1 MKIVKCVVVLFLF
14 YINLFGSG
22 NDTTQIEQSFF
33 KLPTSNG
40 LLVAVYDIKK
50 TAIEYV
56 FPHIFANYDSG
67 KFVHPF
73 VGNIKLKS
81 NERPVESHYFNNTHI
96 IRTTYKNFDVN
107 YFASFTRDDKIFYI
121 VIKGNKDVIDDLSFC
136 YESGNGKLLT
146 DISLL
151 TYSHD
156 DLSVHLSGNLLTG
169 SFLRKYGENV
179 YEKYLLF
186 SLIDSSYKD
195 NSIITSTIK
204 QLENQKTSLLDDELN
219 FMNNIFA
226 KCNIPKNLSLKERN
240 IVEQSI
246 SIFKMSQVSQSEIFP
261 LSRGQILASLRPGL
275 WHVSWVRD
283 GSYAIQAMTKLG
295 MFDEAKKALEFMLN
309 ADVGYYKHYFHTNGK
324 DYGVGSDYKISVCRY
339 FGNGKEES
347 TYVDGPNIEFD
358 NFGLFLVAYSDYLKQ
373 SSDLKFFYKWNE
385 IVKTRVADVIV
396 SLIDSNNLIR
406 EDSGPWEHYLQMP
419 KQYTF
424 TSGVCAE
431 GLNQYSLILN
441 SLGYDFKK
449 YESAVNK
456 LKDGIIANMLC
467 EEKYFTG
474 NVNDNLKTDHEYYD
488 AGVFEIFAN
497 GLIDSSS
504 LFISHINEYN
514 KVLRINGDRPGY
526 IRLSSNDPYENQ
538 EWVFINL
545 RIAFAHILF
554 NQMDKAKELIGYITD
569 QASIN
574 NNIVPEMLSNKV
586 QSDKVTEYFK
596 SHDVWCNC
604 IRDKNNL
611 YIGAI
616 PMVGYGSGAFILTL
630 LKFYEESE
638 QNR

>member
-1 MKIVKCVVVLFLF
+1 MKIVKYVVVLFLF
-14 YINLFGSG
+14 YINLFGSA

-73 VGNIKLKS
+73 VGNIKLETDQQPIKTK
-81 NERPVESHYFNNTHI
+81 YLQNTHVI
-96 IRTTYKNFDVN
+96 EASYPNFSVN
-107 YFASFTRDDKIFYI
+107 YFASFTRDDKVFYV
-121 VIKGNKDVIDDLSFC
+121 VIRGKKEFINNLSFNS
-136 YESGNGKLLT
+136 ESGDGNLLSEV
-146 DISLL
+146 SLL

-156 DLSVHLSGNLLTG
+156 DLSVHLAGNLLYG
-169 SFLRKYGENV
+169 SFIKEYKNNLS
-179 YEKYLLF
+179 EKYFLF
-186 SLIDSSYKD
+186 SFTDSLHND
-195 NSIITSTIK
+195 TGIVIRTINELK
-204 QLENQKTSLLDDELN
+204 KEQGSLLDSEID

-226 KCNIPKNLSLKERN
+226 KCNIPKNLSLKEKN

-295 MFDEAKKALEFMLN
+295 MFNEAKQGLEFMLN
-309 ADVGYYKHYFHTNGK
+309 ADCGYYKHYLHTDGK

-358 NFGLFLVAYSDYLKQ
+358 NFGLFLLTFSDFIKQ
-373 SSDLKFFYKWNE
+373 SKDLMFLNKWND
-385 IVKTRVADVIV
+385 IVKTKVADVIAN
-396 SLIDSNNLIR
+396 LIDSNNLIR

-431 GLNQYSLILN
+431 GLNQYSLILK
-441 SLGYDFKK
+441 SLGYEFIK
-449 YESAVNK
+449 YESAANK

-474 NVNDNLKTDHEYYD
+474 NVNDKLKTDHEYYD
-488 AGVFEIFAN
+488 SGVFEIFAN
-497 GLIDSSS
+497 GLIKDKN
-504 LFISHINEYN
+504 LFESHLNEYD
-514 KVLRINGDRPGY
+514 KVLRIKGNRPGY

-596 SHDVWCNC
+596 SQDVWCNC
-604 IRDKNNL
+604 IRDKDNL

-616 PMVGYGSGAFILTL
+616 PMVGYGSGAYVIALLTY
-630 LKFYEESE
+630 YE
-638 QNR
+638 N